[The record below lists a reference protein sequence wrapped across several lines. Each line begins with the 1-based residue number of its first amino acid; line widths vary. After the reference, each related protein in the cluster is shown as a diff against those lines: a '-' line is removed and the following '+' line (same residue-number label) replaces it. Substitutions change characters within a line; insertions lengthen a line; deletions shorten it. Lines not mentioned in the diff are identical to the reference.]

1 MVDYQ
6 PDFFM
11 RLIHESH
18 TGICRAH
25 LYNISLRHIFSV
37 MQKQIAAYLFQR
49 KTCPLPGLG
58 TLSVLSSGAEADFT
72 NKMIAAPRTVIQ
84 FEERETNVEGLVN
97 YLATTTGADT
107 YEVTAALE
115 HFCDGLKKEM
125 MEQKKVKLDYIGDIF
140 VDGAGKIGFNPE
152 ELPAAFLQPVVAE
165 RVIHPQSEHQMLV
178 GDRETTNTAM
188 TEMLVPKSEA
198 KDGWWIWAI
207 VLGAIGLLVL
217 LIYFTALN
225 GTTSFGNTIKP

>member
-1 MVDYQ
+1 
-6 PDFFM
+6 M

-49 KTCPLPGLG
+49 KSCPLPGLG
-58 TLSVLSSGAEADFT
+58 TLSVLSQGAEADFA
-72 NKMIAAPRTVIQ
+72 NKLIAAPRTVIQ
-84 FEERETNVEGLVN
+84 FEEKETNAEGLVN
-97 YLATTTGADT
+97 YLAAATEADT
-107 YEVTAALE
+107 YKVTEALE

-125 MEQKKVKLDYIGDIF
+125 IERKKVKLDCIGDLF
-140 VDGAGKIGFNPE
+140 VDNVGKIGFNPE

-165 RVIHPQSEHQMLV
+165 RVIHPQSEHQILV

-188 TEMLVPKSEA
+188 TEMLAPKSEA

-207 VLGAIGLLVL
+207 VLGAVGLLALV
-217 LIYFTALN
+217 IYFTALN
-225 GTTSFGNTIKP
+225 GTTSFGNAIKP